1 MILSILVRVPLQ
13 GNSWTC
19 VTSAIAQSRMIYCQR
34 NDTTYTMETKPKR
47 QQKKEKIMMNK
58 NVKEKVKAI
67 DKEVSILYTLY
78 RVLLSSF
85 K

>member
-1 MILSILVRVPLQ
+1 MT
-13 GNSWTC
+13 N
-19 VTSAIAQSRMIYCQR
+19 
-34 NDTTYTMETKPKR
+34 N
-47 QQKKEKIMMNK
+47 

-78 RVLLSSF
+78 RVLLSSL

>member
-1 MILSILVRVPLQ
+1 
-13 GNSWTC
+13 
-19 VTSAIAQSRMIYCQR
+19 MIYCLK
-34 NDTTYTMETKPKR
+34 NDTTYTMETKQKR
-47 QQKKEKIMMNK
+47 QVKRKKIMTNN

-78 RVLLSSF
+78 RVLLSSL

>member
-1 MILSILVRVPLQ
+1 MI
-13 GNSWTC
+13 
-19 VTSAIAQSRMIYCQR
+19 
-34 NDTTYTMETKPKR
+34 
-47 QQKKEKIMMNK
+47 NK

-78 RVLLSSF
+78 RVILSSF